1 MKDLRK
7 FKLETCYHE
16 TEEGMQPYP
25 SIAVDDAV
33 GLEIAEVF
41 DSEDVAEEMV
51 RRWNTQPDLLATLEA
66 IHDGLASC
74 ETKDELLNTVGMCI
88 VQARAAIQKATQP

>member
-1 MKDLRK
+1 MKDL
-7 FKLETCYHE
+7 KLVIRETKDK
-16 TEEGMQPYP
+16 TLGMEDAVHIDFDNGEPCQPY
-25 SIAVDDAV
+25 VERE
-33 GLEIAEVF
+33 L
-41 DSEDVAEEMV
+41 AEEMV